1 MKKIQTFPVTGLGC
15 AGCAARVNR
24 ILGSQPGVTSANVN
38 FASSTAQIEYDTEK
52 CSLEDLRAAVQEG
65 GYDILTDDEDDSEKE
80 AEDEHARQYSA
91 LKTQTVGAVAL
102 AVPITVLGMTLMDI
116 TWAGYVTWILAT
128 VSVFFFGRR
137 FYVNAW
143 KQLKH
148 GSANMDTLVA
158 TSTGIAYLFSLFN
171 LLFPDFWLSRGIEPH
186 LYFEA
191 ASVIIAFILLGR
203 LLEDRAKRKTTDAI
217 RKLAGLQ
224 PETVTVIRKPDAGP
238 ACPAYEAGKGMS
250 PSGNESG
257 TVEMTIPVGQAMP
270 GDTIIVKPGER
281 VALDGTVS
289 EGESYVDESML
300 TGEPVPARKTAGDK
314 VYAGT
319 INGSGAFRFI
329 AEKTGKDTVL
339 SRIVQMV
346 QDAQG
351 SKAPVQ
357 NTVDKVAGIFVP
369 AIIGIAILVFACWW
383 IFAPEEGFVH
393 GILSMVTVLII
404 ACPCALG
411 LSTPTAI
418 IVGIGKGAEYGI
430 LIKDATCLETARKVD
445 TVILDKTGTITEGH
459 PEVTDQCWK
468 RLSGRGRDIL
478 YSLEKLSGH
487 PLAEAI
493 VSATGGMTDSSGPD
507 AVREDA
513 QQETQRHPVPITGFE
528 NIPGKGVRGNAAIPD
543 AETDGDSMT
552 YYAGNISLM
561 EENGISI
568 DMELKVQADRWQQEA
583 KTVVWF
589 ADRNSAIAVM
599 AIADKIKETS
609 AEAIAMMHGM
619 GIETWMLTGDNSES
633 AAAVARQAGITRFK
647 AGLLPQDKAEFI
659 KRLQAEGHTVG
670 MVGDGIND
678 SAALAQADLSIA
690 MGKGSDIAMDTAML
704 TILSSDLLK
713 IPQAVRLSRLTVRT
727 IRQNLFW
734 AFIYNLI
741 AVPVAAGILY
751 PVNGFLLNPMIGGAA
766 MALSSVSVVS
776 NSLRLR
782 RRKLQ

>member
-102 AVPITVLGMTLMDI
+102 AVPITVLGMTLMDS

-224 PETVTVIRKPDAGP
+224 PSTVTVIRGQETA
-238 ACPAYEAGKGMS
+238 
-250 PSGNESG
+250 
-257 TVEMTIPVGQAMP
+257 EMTIPVEQARA
-270 GDTIIVKPGER
+270 GDIIMVRPGER
-281 VALDGTVS
+281 IAVDGTVM
-289 EGESYVDESML
+289 EGESNVDESML
-300 TGEPVPARKTAGDK
+300 NGEPLPSRKSAGDK

-319 INGSGAFRFI
+319 VNLSGAFRFR

-339 SRIVQMV
+339 AQIVKMV

-357 NTVDKVAGIFVP
+357 NIVDKVAGIFVP
-369 AIIGIAILVFACWW
+369 AIIGISVLVFVCWW
-383 IFAPEEGFVH
+383 VFAPSEGFVH

-411 LSTPTAI
+411 LATPTAI
-418 IVGIGKGAEYGI
+418 IVGLGKGAEYGI
-430 LIKDATCLETARKVD
+430 LIKDAASLEIAKKID

-459 PEVTDQCWK
+459 PAVTDQCWETGADT
-468 RLSGRGRDIL
+468 GRKIL
-478 YSLEKLSGH
+478 YRLERLSGH
-487 PLAEAI
+487 PLSEAI
-493 VSATGGMTDSSGPD
+493 VSALEKQ
-507 AVREDA
+507 V
-513 QQETQRHPVPITGFE
+513 QETEEKSGQNGTGLAYEIKDFE
-528 NIPGKGVRGNAAIPD
+528 SIPGKGIRGDAVISGPD
-543 AETDGDSMT
+543 GKTESRT
-552 YYAGNISLM
+552 YYAGNTGLL
-561 EENGISI
+561 EENGIRISKSLS
-568 DMELKVQADRWQQEA
+568 DLAEKWLRES

-589 ADRNSAIAVM
+589 ADRVAAIA
-599 AIADKIKETS
+599 AIAITDKVKETS
-609 AEAIAMMHGM
+609 AGAVARLHEM
-619 GIETWMLTGDNSES
+619 GIETWMLTGDNEKS
-633 AAAVARQAGITRFK
+633 AATVAGQAGITHYM
-647 AGLLPQDKAEFI
+647 AGMLPQDKAEYV
-659 KRLQAEGHTVG
+659 KKLQAAGHTVG
-670 MVGDGIND
+670 MAGDGIND

-690 MGKGSDIAMDTAML
+690 MGTGSDIAIDTAML

-741 AVPVAAGILY
+741 AIPVAAGILY

-766 MALSSVSVVS
+766 MALSSVSVVT

-782 RRKLQ
+782 RKSL

>member
-224 PETVTVIRKPDAGP
+224 PSTVTVIRGQETA
-238 ACPAYEAGKGMS
+238 
-250 PSGNESG
+250 
-257 TVEMTIPVGQAMP
+257 EMTIPVEQARA
-270 GDTIIVKPGER
+270 GDIIMVRPGER
-281 VALDGTVS
+281 IAVDGTVMK
-289 EGESYVDESML
+289 GESNVDESML
-300 TGEPVPARKTAGDK
+300 NGEPLPSRKSAGDK

-319 INGSGAFRFI
+319 VNLSGAFRFR

-339 SRIVQMV
+339 AQIVKMV

-357 NTVDKVAGIFVP
+357 NIVDKVAGIFVP
-369 AIIGIAILVFACWW
+369 AIIGISVLVFVCWW
-383 IFAPEEGFVH
+383 VFAPSEGFVH

-411 LSTPTAI
+411 LATPTAI
-418 IVGIGKGAEYGI
+418 IVGLGKGAEYGI
-430 LIKDATCLETARKVD
+430 LIKDAASLEIAKKID

-459 PEVTDQCWK
+459 PAVTDQCWETGADT
-468 RLSGRGRDIL
+468 GRKIL
-478 YSLEKLSGH
+478 YRLERLSGH
-487 PLAEAI
+487 PLSEAI
-493 VSATGGMTDSSGPD
+493 VSALEKQ
-507 AVREDA
+507 V
-513 QQETQRHPVPITGFE
+513 QETEEKSGQNGTGLAYEIKDFE
-528 NIPGKGVRGNAAIPD
+528 SIPGKGIRGNAVISGPD
-543 AETDGDSMT
+543 GKTESRT
-552 YYAGNISLM
+552 YYAGNTGLL
-561 EENGISI
+561 EENGIRISKSLS
-568 DMELKVQADRWQQEA
+568 DLAEKWLRES

-589 ADRNSAIAVM
+589 ADRVAAIA
-599 AIADKIKETS
+599 AIAITDKVKETS
-609 AEAIAMMHGM
+609 AGAVARLHEM
-619 GIETWMLTGDNSES
+619 GIDTWMLTGDNEKS
-633 AAAVARQAGITRFK
+633 AATVAGQAGITHYM
-647 AGLLPQDKAEFI
+647 AGMLPQDKAEYV
-659 KRLQAEGHTVG
+659 KKLQAAGHTVG
-670 MVGDGIND
+670 MAGDGIND

-690 MGKGSDIAMDTAML
+690 MGTGSDIAIDTAML

-741 AVPVAAGILY
+741 AIPVAAGILY
-751 PVNGFLLNPMIGGAA
+751 PFNGFLLNPMIGGAA
-766 MALSSVSVVS
+766 MALSSVSVVT

-782 RRKLQ
+782 RKSL

>member
-102 AVPITVLGMTLMDI
+102 AVPITVLGMTLMDS

-224 PETVTVIRKPDAGP
+224 PNTVTVIRGQETA
-238 ACPAYEAGKGMS
+238 
-250 PSGNESG
+250 
-257 TVEMTIPVGQAMP
+257 EMTIPVEQARA
-270 GDTIIVKPGER
+270 GDIIMVRPGER
-281 VALDGTVS
+281 IAVDGTVM
-289 EGESYVDESML
+289 EGESNVDESML
-300 TGEPVPARKTAGDK
+300 NGEPLPSRKSAGDK

-319 INGSGAFRFI
+319 VNLSGAFRFR

-339 SRIVQMV
+339 AQIVKMV

-357 NTVDKVAGIFVP
+357 NIVDKVAGIFVP
-369 AIIGIAILVFACWW
+369 AIIGISVLVFVCWW
-383 IFAPEEGFVH
+383 VFAPSEGFVH

-411 LSTPTAI
+411 LATPTAI
-418 IVGIGKGAEYGI
+418 IVGLGKGAEYGI
-430 LIKDATCLETARKVD
+430 LIKDAASLEIAKKID

-459 PEVTDQCWK
+459 PAVTDQCWETGADT
-468 RLSGRGRDIL
+468 GRKIL
-478 YSLEKLSGH
+478 YRLERLSGH
-487 PLAEAI
+487 PLSEAI
-493 VSATGGMTDSSGPD
+493 VSALEKQVKETEEKSGQNGTGLAYEIKD
-507 AVREDA
+507 
-513 QQETQRHPVPITGFE
+513 FE
-528 NIPGKGVRGNAAIPD
+528 SIPGKGIRGNAVISGPD
-543 AETDGDSMT
+543 GKTESRT
-552 YYAGNISLM
+552 YYAGNTGLL
-561 EENGISI
+561 EENGIRISKSLS
-568 DMELKVQADRWQQEA
+568 DLAEKWLRES

-589 ADRNSAIAVM
+589 ADRVAAIA
-599 AIADKIKETS
+599 AIAITDKVKETS
-609 AEAIAMMHGM
+609 AGAVARLHEM
-619 GIETWMLTGDNSES
+619 GIETWMLTGDNEKS
-633 AAAVARQAGITRFK
+633 AATVAGQAGITHYM
-647 AGLLPQDKAEFI
+647 AGMLPQDKAEYV
-659 KRLQAEGHTVG
+659 KKLQAAGHTVG
-670 MVGDGIND
+670 MAGDGIND

-690 MGKGSDIAMDTAML
+690 MGTGSDIAIDTAML

-741 AVPVAAGILY
+741 AIPVAAGILY

-766 MALSSVSVVS
+766 MALSSVSVVT

-782 RRKLQ
+782 RKSL

>member
-102 AVPITVLGMTLMDI
+102 AVPITVLGMTLMDS

-224 PETVTVIRKPDAGP
+224 PNTVTVIRGQETA
-238 ACPAYEAGKGMS
+238 
-250 PSGNESG
+250 
-257 TVEMTIPVGQAMP
+257 EMTIPVEQARA
-270 GDTIIVKPGER
+270 GDIIMVRPGER
-281 VALDGTVS
+281 IAVDGTVM
-289 EGESYVDESML
+289 EGESNVDESML
-300 TGEPVPARKTAGDK
+300 NGEPLPSRKSAGDK

-319 INGSGAFRFI
+319 VNLSGAFRFR

-339 SRIVQMV
+339 AQIVKMV

-357 NTVDKVAGIFVP
+357 NIVDKVAGIFVP
-369 AIIGIAILVFACWW
+369 AIIGISVLVFVCWW
-383 IFAPEEGFVH
+383 VFAPSEGFVH

-411 LSTPTAI
+411 LATPTAI
-418 IVGIGKGAEYGI
+418 IVGLGKGAEYGI
-430 LIKDATCLETARKVD
+430 LIKDAASLEIAKKID

-459 PEVTDQCWK
+459 PAVTDQCWETGADT
-468 RLSGRGRDIL
+468 GRKIL
-478 YSLEKLSGH
+478 YRLERLSGH
-487 PLAEAI
+487 PLSEAI
-493 VSATGGMTDSSGPD
+493 VSALEKQ
-507 AVREDA
+507 V
-513 QQETQRHPVPITGFE
+513 QETEEKSGQNGTGLAYEIKDFE
-528 NIPGKGVRGNAAIPD
+528 SIPGKGIRGNAVISGPD
-543 AETDGDSMT
+543 GKTESRT
-552 YYAGNISLM
+552 YYAGNTGLL
-561 EENGISI
+561 EENGIRISKSLS
-568 DMELKVQADRWQQEA
+568 DLAEKWLRES

-589 ADRNSAIAVM
+589 ADRVAAIA
-599 AIADKIKETS
+599 AIAITDKVKETS
-609 AEAIAMMHGM
+609 AGAVARLHEM
-619 GIETWMLTGDNSES
+619 GIETWMLTGDNEKS
-633 AAAVARQAGITRFK
+633 AATVAGQAGITHYM
-647 AGLLPQDKAEFI
+647 AGMLPQDKAEYV
-659 KRLQAEGHTVG
+659 KKLQAAGHTVG
-670 MVGDGIND
+670 MAGDGIND

-690 MGKGSDIAMDTAML
+690 MGTGSDIAIDTAML

-741 AVPVAAGILY
+741 AIPVAAGILY

-766 MALSSVSVVS
+766 MALSSVSVVT

-782 RRKLQ
+782 RKSL

>member
-224 PETVTVIRKPDAGP
+224 PETVTVIRKPDSGP
-238 ACPAYEAGKGMS
+238 ACPASKAGKGMS
-250 PSGNESG
+250 PSGNGSG
-257 TVEMTIPVGQAMP
+257 MVEMTIPVGQAMP

-369 AIIGIAILVFACWW
+369 AIIGISVLVFVCWW
-383 IFAPEEGFVH
+383 VFAPSEGFVH

-411 LSTPTAI
+411 LATPTAI
-418 IVGIGKGAEYGI
+418 IVGLGKGAEYGI
-430 LIKDATCLETARKVD
+430 LIKDAASLEIAKKID

-459 PEVTDQCWK
+459 PAVTDQCWETGADT
-468 RLSGRGRDIL
+468 GRKIL
-478 YSLEKLSGH
+478 YRLERLSGH
-487 PLAEAI
+487 PLSEAI
-493 VSATGGMTDSSGPD
+493 VSALEKQVKETEEKSGQNGTGLAYEIKD
-507 AVREDA
+507 
-513 QQETQRHPVPITGFE
+513 FE
-528 NIPGKGVRGNAAIPD
+528 SIPGKGIRGNAVISGPD
-543 AETDGDSMT
+543 GKTESRT
-552 YYAGNISLM
+552 YYAGNTGLL
-561 EENGISI
+561 EENGIHISKSLS
-568 DMELKVQADRWQQEA
+568 DLAEKWLRES

-589 ADRNSAIAVM
+589 ADRVAAIA
-599 AIADKIKETS
+599 AIAITDKVKETS
-609 AEAIAMMHGM
+609 AEAVARLHEM
-619 GIETWMLTGDNSES
+619 GIETWMLTGDNEKS
-633 AAAVARQAGITRFK
+633 AATVAGQAGITHYM
-647 AGLLPQDKAEFI
+647 AGMLPQDKAEYV
-659 KRLQAEGHTVG
+659 KKLQTAGHTVG
-670 MVGDGIND
+670 MAGDGIND

-690 MGKGSDIAMDTAML
+690 MGTGSDIAIDTAML

-741 AVPVAAGILY
+741 AIPVAAGILY

-766 MALSSVSVVS
+766 MALSSVSVVT

-782 RRKLQ
+782 RKSL

>member
-102 AVPITVLGMTLMDI
+102 AVPITVLGMTLMDS

-224 PETVTVIRKPDAGP
+224 PNTVTVIRGQETA
-238 ACPAYEAGKGMS
+238 
-250 PSGNESG
+250 
-257 TVEMTIPVGQAMP
+257 EMTIPVEQARA
-270 GDTIIVKPGER
+270 GDIIMVRPGER
-281 VALDGTVS
+281 IAVDGTVM
-289 EGESYVDESML
+289 EGVSNVDESML
-300 TGEPVPARKTAGDK
+300 NGEPLPSRKSAGDK

-319 INGSGAFRFI
+319 VNLSGAFRFR

-339 SRIVQMV
+339 AQIVKMV

-357 NTVDKVAGIFVP
+357 NIVDKVAGIFVP
-369 AIIGIAILVFACWW
+369 AIIGISVLVFVCWW
-383 IFAPEEGFVH
+383 VFAPSEGFVH

-411 LSTPTAI
+411 LATPTAI
-418 IVGIGKGAEYGI
+418 IVGLGKGAEYGI
-430 LIKDATCLETARKVD
+430 LIKDAASLEIAKKID

-459 PEVTDQCWK
+459 PAVTDQCWETGADT
-468 RLSGRGRDIL
+468 GRKIL
-478 YSLEKLSGH
+478 YRLERLSGH
-487 PLAEAI
+487 PLSEAI
-493 VSATGGMTDSSGPD
+493 VSALEKQ
-507 AVREDA
+507 V
-513 QQETQRHPVPITGFE
+513 QETEEKSGQNGTGLAYEIKDFE
-528 NIPGKGVRGNAAIPD
+528 SIPGKGIRGNAVISGPD
-543 AETDGDSMT
+543 GKTESRT
-552 YYAGNISLM
+552 YYAGNTELL
-561 EENGISI
+561 EENGIRISKSLS
-568 DMELKVQADRWQQEA
+568 DLAEKWLRES

-589 ADRNSAIAVM
+589 ADRVAAIA
-599 AIADKIKETS
+599 AIAITDKVKETS
-609 AEAIAMMHGM
+609 AGAVARLHEM
-619 GIETWMLTGDNSES
+619 GIETWMLTGDNEKS
-633 AAAVARQAGITRFK
+633 AATVAGQAGITHYM
-647 AGLLPQDKAEFI
+647 AGMLPQDKAEYV
-659 KRLQAEGHTVG
+659 KKLQAAGHTVG
-670 MVGDGIND
+670 MAGDGIND

-690 MGKGSDIAMDTAML
+690 MGTGSDIAIDTAML

-741 AVPVAAGILY
+741 AIPVAAGILY

-766 MALSSVSVVS
+766 MALSSVSVVT

-782 RRKLQ
+782 RKSL

>member
-224 PETVTVIRKPDAGP
+224 PSTVTVIRGQETA
-238 ACPAYEAGKGMS
+238 
-250 PSGNESG
+250 
-257 TVEMTIPVGQAMP
+257 EMTIPVEQARA
-270 GDTIIVKPGER
+270 GDIIMVRPGER
-281 VALDGTVS
+281 IAVDGTVM
-289 EGESYVDESML
+289 EGESNVDESML
-300 TGEPVPARKTAGDK
+300 NGEPLPSRKSAGDK

-319 INGSGAFRFI
+319 VNLSGAFRFR

-339 SRIVQMV
+339 AQIVKMV

-357 NTVDKVAGIFVP
+357 NIVDKVAGIFVP
-369 AIIGIAILVFACWW
+369 AIIGISVLVFVCWW
-383 IFAPEEGFVH
+383 VFAPSEGLVH

-411 LSTPTAI
+411 LATPTAI
-418 IVGIGKGAEYGI
+418 IVGLGKGAEYGI
-430 LIKDATCLETARKVD
+430 LIKDAASLEIAKKID

-459 PEVTDQCWK
+459 PAVTDQCWETGADT
-468 RLSGRGRDIL
+468 GRKIL
-478 YSLEKLSGH
+478 YRLERLSGH
-487 PLAEAI
+487 PLSEAI
-493 VSATGGMTDSSGPD
+493 VSALEKQ
-507 AVREDA
+507 V
-513 QQETQRHPVPITGFE
+513 QETEEKSGQNGTGLAYEIKDFE
-528 NIPGKGVRGNAAIPD
+528 SIPGKGIRGNAVISGPD
-543 AETDGDSMT
+543 GKTESRT
-552 YYAGNISLM
+552 YYAGNTGLL
-561 EENGISI
+561 EENGIRISKSLS
-568 DMELKVQADRWQQEA
+568 DLAEKWLRES

-589 ADRNSAIAVM
+589 ADRVAAIA
-599 AIADKIKETS
+599 AIAITDKVKETS
-609 AEAIAMMHGM
+609 AGAVARLHEM
-619 GIETWMLTGDNSES
+619 GIDTWMLTGDNEKS
-633 AAAVARQAGITRFK
+633 AATVAGQAGITHYM
-647 AGLLPQDKAEFI
+647 AGMLPQDKAEYV
-659 KRLQAEGHTVG
+659 KKLQAAGHTVG
-670 MVGDGIND
+670 MAGDGIND

-690 MGKGSDIAMDTAML
+690 MGTGSDIAIDTAML

-741 AVPVAAGILY
+741 AIPVAAGILY

-766 MALSSVSVVS
+766 MALSSVSVVT

-782 RRKLQ
+782 RKSL

>member
-102 AVPITVLGMTLMDI
+102 AVPITVLGMTLMDS

-224 PETVTVIRKPDAGP
+224 PSTVTVIRGQETA
-238 ACPAYEAGKGMS
+238 
-250 PSGNESG
+250 
-257 TVEMTIPVGQAMP
+257 EMTIPVEQARA
-270 GDTIIVKPGER
+270 GDIIMVRPGER
-281 VALDGTVS
+281 IAVDGTVMK
-289 EGESYVDESML
+289 GESNVDESML
-300 TGEPVPARKTAGDK
+300 NGEPLPSRKSAGDK

-319 INGSGAFRFI
+319 VNLSGAFRFR

-339 SRIVQMV
+339 AQIVKMV

-357 NTVDKVAGIFVP
+357 NIVDKVAGIFVP
-369 AIIGIAILVFACWW
+369 AIIGISVLVFVCWW
-383 IFAPEEGFVH
+383 VFAPSEGFVH

-411 LSTPTAI
+411 LATPTAI
-418 IVGIGKGAEYGI
+418 IVGLGKGAEYGI
-430 LIKDATCLETARKVD
+430 LIKDAASLEIAKKID

-459 PEVTDQCWK
+459 PAVTDQCWETGADT
-468 RLSGRGRDIL
+468 GRKIL
-478 YSLEKLSGH
+478 YRLERLSGH
-487 PLAEAI
+487 PLSEAI
-493 VSATGGMTDSSGPD
+493 VSALEKQVKETEEKSGQNGTGLAYEIKD
-507 AVREDA
+507 
-513 QQETQRHPVPITGFE
+513 FE
-528 NIPGKGVRGNAAIPD
+528 SIPGKGIRGNAVISGPD
-543 AETDGDSMT
+543 GKTESRT
-552 YYAGNISLM
+552 YYAGNTGLL
-561 EENGISI
+561 EENGIRISKSLS
-568 DMELKVQADRWQQEA
+568 DLAEKWLRES

-589 ADRNSAIAVM
+589 ADRVAAIA
-599 AIADKIKETS
+599 AIAITDKVKETS
-609 AEAIAMMHGM
+609 AEAVARLHEM
-619 GIETWMLTGDNSES
+619 GIETWMLTGDNEKS
-633 AAAVARQAGITRFK
+633 AATVAGQAGITHYM
-647 AGLLPQDKAEFI
+647 AGMLPQDKAEYV
-659 KRLQAEGHTVG
+659 KKLQAAGHTVG
-670 MVGDGIND
+670 MAGDGIND

-690 MGKGSDIAMDTAML
+690 MGTGSDIAIDTAML

-741 AVPVAAGILY
+741 AIPVAAGILY
-751 PVNGFLLNPMIGGAA
+751 PFNGFLLNPMIGGAA
-766 MALSSVSVVS
+766 MALSSVSVVT

-782 RRKLQ
+782 RKSL

>member
-102 AVPITVLGMTLMDI
+102 AVPITVLGMTLMDS

-224 PETVTVIRKPDAGP
+224 PNTVTVIRGQETA
-238 ACPAYEAGKGMS
+238 
-250 PSGNESG
+250 
-257 TVEMTIPVGQAMP
+257 EMTIPVEQARA
-270 GDTIIVKPGER
+270 GDIIMVRPGER
-281 VALDGTVS
+281 IAVDGTVM
-289 EGESYVDESML
+289 EGVSNVDEGML
-300 TGEPVPARKTAGDK
+300 NGEPLPSRKSAGDK

-319 INGSGAFRFI
+319 VNLSGAFRFR

-339 SRIVQMV
+339 AQIVKMV

-357 NTVDKVAGIFVP
+357 NIVDKVAGIFVP
-369 AIIGIAILVFACWW
+369 AIIGISVLVFVCWW
-383 IFAPEEGFVH
+383 VFAPSEGFVH

-411 LSTPTAI
+411 LATPTAI
-418 IVGIGKGAEYGI
+418 IVGLGKGAEYGI
-430 LIKDATCLETARKVD
+430 LIKDAASLEIAKKID

-459 PEVTDQCWK
+459 PAVTDQCWETGADT
-468 RLSGRGRDIL
+468 GRKIL
-478 YSLEKLSGH
+478 YRLERLSGH
-487 PLAEAI
+487 PLSEAI
-493 VSATGGMTDSSGPD
+493 VSALEKQ
-507 AVREDA
+507 V
-513 QQETQRHPVPITGFE
+513 QETEEKSGQNGTGLAYEIKDFE
-528 NIPGKGVRGNAAIPD
+528 SIPGKGIRGNAVISGPD
-543 AETDGDSMT
+543 GKTESRT
-552 YYAGNISLM
+552 YYAGNTGLL
-561 EENGISI
+561 EENGIRISKSLS
-568 DMELKVQADRWQQEA
+568 DLAEKWLRES

-589 ADRNSAIAVM
+589 ADRVAAIA
-599 AIADKIKETS
+599 AIAITDKVKETS
-609 AEAIAMMHGM
+609 AEAVARLHEM
-619 GIETWMLTGDNSES
+619 GIETWMLTGDNEKS
-633 AAAVARQAGITRFK
+633 AATVAGQAGITHYM
-647 AGLLPQDKAEFI
+647 AGMLPQDKAEYV
-659 KRLQAEGHTVG
+659 KKLQAAGHTVG
-670 MVGDGIND
+670 MAGDGIND

-690 MGKGSDIAMDTAML
+690 MGTGSDIAIDTAML

-741 AVPVAAGILY
+741 AIPVAAGILY
-751 PVNGFLLNPMIGGAA
+751 PFNGFLLNPMIGGAA
-766 MALSSVSVVS
+766 MALSSVSVVT

-782 RRKLQ
+782 RKSL

>member
-102 AVPITVLGMTLMDI
+102 AVPITVLGMTLMDS

-224 PETVTVIRKPDAGP
+224 PSTVTVIRGQETA
-238 ACPAYEAGKGMS
+238 
-250 PSGNESG
+250 
-257 TVEMTIPVGQAMP
+257 EMTIPVEQARA
-270 GDTIIVKPGER
+270 GDIIMVRPGER
-281 VALDGTVS
+281 IAVDGTVM
-289 EGESYVDESML
+289 EGESNVDESML
-300 TGEPVPARKTAGDK
+300 NGEPLPSRKSAGDK

-319 INGSGAFRFI
+319 VNLSGAFRFR

-339 SRIVQMV
+339 AQIVKMV

-357 NTVDKVAGIFVP
+357 NIVDKVAGIFVP
-369 AIIGIAILVFACWW
+369 AIIGISVLVFVCWW
-383 IFAPEEGFVH
+383 VFAPSEGLVH

-411 LSTPTAI
+411 LATPTAI
-418 IVGIGKGAEYGI
+418 IVGLGKGAEYGI
-430 LIKDATCLETARKVD
+430 LIKDAASLEIAKKID

-459 PEVTDQCWK
+459 PAVTDQCWETGADT
-468 RLSGRGRDIL
+468 GRKIL
-478 YSLEKLSGH
+478 YRLERLSGH
-487 PLAEAI
+487 PLSEAI
-493 VSATGGMTDSSGPD
+493 VSALEKQVKETEEKSGQNGTGLAYEIKD
-507 AVREDA
+507 
-513 QQETQRHPVPITGFE
+513 FE
-528 NIPGKGVRGNAAIPD
+528 SIPGKGIRGNAVISGPD
-543 AETDGDSMT
+543 GKTESRT
-552 YYAGNISLM
+552 YYAGNTGLL
-561 EENGISI
+561 EENGIRISKSLS
-568 DMELKVQADRWQQEA
+568 DLAEKWLRES

-589 ADRNSAIAVM
+589 ADRVAAIA
-599 AIADKIKETS
+599 AIAITDKVKETS
-609 AEAIAMMHGM
+609 AGAVARLHEM
-619 GIETWMLTGDNSES
+619 GIETWMLTGDNEKS
-633 AAAVARQAGITRFK
+633 AATVAGQAGITHYM
-647 AGLLPQDKAEFI
+647 AGMLPQDKAEYV
-659 KRLQAEGHTVG
+659 KKLQAAGHTVG
-670 MVGDGIND
+670 MAGDGIND

-690 MGKGSDIAMDTAML
+690 MGTGSDIAIDTAML

-741 AVPVAAGILY
+741 AIPVAAGILY

-766 MALSSVSVVS
+766 MALSSVSVVT

-782 RRKLQ
+782 RKSL

>member
-102 AVPITVLGMTLMDI
+102 AVPITVLGMTLMDS

-224 PETVTVIRKPDAGP
+224 PSTVTVIRGQETA
-238 ACPAYEAGKGMS
+238 
-250 PSGNESG
+250 
-257 TVEMTIPVGQAMP
+257 EMTIPVEQARA
-270 GDTIIVKPGER
+270 GDIIMVRPGER
-281 VALDGTVS
+281 IAVDGTVM
-289 EGESYVDESML
+289 EGESNVDESML
-300 TGEPVPARKTAGDK
+300 NGEPLPSRKSAGDK

-319 INGSGAFRFI
+319 VNLSGAFRFR

-339 SRIVQMV
+339 AQIVKMV

-357 NTVDKVAGIFVP
+357 NIVDKVAGIFVP
-369 AIIGIAILVFACWW
+369 AIIGISVLVFVCWW
-383 IFAPEEGFVH
+383 VFAPSEGFVH

-411 LSTPTAI
+411 LATPTAI
-418 IVGIGKGAEYGI
+418 IVGLGKGAEYGI
-430 LIKDATCLETARKVD
+430 LIKDAASLEIAKKID

-459 PEVTDQCWK
+459 PAVTDQCWETGADT
-468 RLSGRGRDIL
+468 GRKIL
-478 YSLEKLSGH
+478 YRLERLSGH
-487 PLAEAI
+487 PLSEAI
-493 VSATGGMTDSSGPD
+493 VSALEKQ
-507 AVREDA
+507 V
-513 QQETQRHPVPITGFE
+513 QETEEKSGQNGTGLAYEIKNFE
-528 NIPGKGVRGNAAIPD
+528 SIPGKGIRGNAVISGPD
-543 AETDGDSMT
+543 GKTESRT
-552 YYAGNISLM
+552 YYAGNTELL
-561 EENGISI
+561 EENGIRISKSLS
-568 DMELKVQADRWQQEA
+568 DLAEKWLRES

-589 ADRNSAIAVM
+589 ADRVAAIA
-599 AIADKIKETS
+599 AIAITDKVKETS
-609 AEAIAMMHGM
+609 AGAVARLHEM
-619 GIETWMLTGDNSES
+619 GIETWMLTGDNEKS
-633 AAAVARQAGITRFK
+633 AATVAGQAGITHYM
-647 AGLLPQDKAEFI
+647 AGMLPQDKAEYV
-659 KRLQAEGHTVG
+659 KKLQAAGHTVG
-670 MVGDGIND
+670 MAGDGIND

-690 MGKGSDIAMDTAML
+690 MGTGSDIAIDTAML

-741 AVPVAAGILY
+741 AIPVAAGILY

-766 MALSSVSVVS
+766 MALSSVSVVT

-782 RRKLQ
+782 RKSL

>member
-24 ILGSQPGVTSANVN
+24 ILDSQPGVIEANVN
-38 FASSTAQIEYDTEK
+38 FASSTAQIVYDTDK
-52 CSLEDLRAAVQEG
+52 CSLDAVRAAVREG
-65 GYDILTDDEDDSEKE
+65 GYDILTENGDDSEKE

-91 LKTQTVGAVAL
+91 LKIQTAGAVAL
-102 AVPITVLGMTLMDI
+102 AVPIVVLSMAFMDKV
-116 TWAGYVTWILAT
+116 WAGYVTWALAT
-128 VSVFFFGRR
+128 IAVFVFGRR
-137 FYVNAW
+137 FHINAW

-224 PETVTVIRKPDAGP
+224 PSTVTVIRGQETA
-238 ACPAYEAGKGMS
+238 
-250 PSGNESG
+250 
-257 TVEMTIPVGQAMP
+257 EMTIPVEQARA
-270 GDTIIVKPGER
+270 GDIIMVRPGER
-281 VALDGTVS
+281 IAVDGTVM
-289 EGESYVDESML
+289 EGESNVDESML
-300 TGEPVPARKTAGDK
+300 NGEPLPSRKSAGDK

-319 INGSGAFRFI
+319 VNLSGAFRFR

-339 SRIVQMV
+339 AQIVKMV

-357 NTVDKVAGIFVP
+357 NIVDKVAGIFVP
-369 AIIGIAILVFACWW
+369 AIIGISVLVFVCWW
-383 IFAPEEGFVH
+383 VFAPSEGLVH

-411 LSTPTAI
+411 LATPTAI
-418 IVGIGKGAEYGI
+418 IVGLGKGAEYGI
-430 LIKDATCLETARKVD
+430 LIKDAASLEIAKKID

-459 PEVTDQCWK
+459 PAVTDQCWETGADT
-468 RLSGRGRDIL
+468 GRKIL
-478 YSLEKLSGH
+478 YRLERLSGH
-487 PLAEAI
+487 PLSEAI
-493 VSATGGMTDSSGPD
+493 VSALEKQVKETEEKSGQNGTGLAYEIKD
-507 AVREDA
+507 
-513 QQETQRHPVPITGFE
+513 FE
-528 NIPGKGVRGNAAIPD
+528 SIPGKGIRGNAVISGPD
-543 AETDGDSMT
+543 GKTESRT
-552 YYAGNISLM
+552 YYAGNTGLL
-561 EENGISI
+561 EENGIRISKSLS
-568 DMELKVQADRWQQEA
+568 DLAEKWLQES

-589 ADRNSAIAVM
+589 ADRVAAIA
-599 AIADKIKETS
+599 AIAITDKVKETS
-609 AEAIAMMHGM
+609 AGAVARLHEM
-619 GIETWMLTGDNSES
+619 GIETWMLTGDNEKS
-633 AAAVARQAGITRFK
+633 AATVAGQAGITHYM
-647 AGLLPQDKAEFI
+647 AGMLPQDKAEYV
-659 KRLQAEGHTVG
+659 KKLQAAGHTVG
-670 MVGDGIND
+670 MAGDGIND

-690 MGKGSDIAMDTAML
+690 MGTGSDIAIDTAML

-741 AVPVAAGILY
+741 AIPVAAGILY

-766 MALSSVSVVS
+766 MALSSVSVVT

-782 RRKLQ
+782 RKSL

>member
-102 AVPITVLGMTLMDI
+102 AVPITVLGMTLMDS

-224 PETVTVIRKPDAGP
+224 PSTVTVIRGQETA
-238 ACPAYEAGKGMS
+238 
-250 PSGNESG
+250 
-257 TVEMTIPVGQAMP
+257 EMTIPVEQARA
-270 GDTIIVKPGER
+270 GDIIMVRPGER
-281 VALDGTVS
+281 IAVDGTVM
-289 EGESYVDESML
+289 EGESNVDESML
-300 TGEPVPARKTAGDK
+300 NGEPLPSRKSAGDK

-319 INGSGAFRFI
+319 VNLSGAFRFR

-339 SRIVQMV
+339 AQIVKMV

-357 NTVDKVAGIFVP
+357 NIVDKVAGIFVP
-369 AIIGIAILVFACWW
+369 AIIGISVLVFVCWW
-383 IFAPEEGFVH
+383 VFAPSEGFVH

-411 LSTPTAI
+411 LATPTAI
-418 IVGIGKGAEYGI
+418 IVGLGKGAEYGI
-430 LIKDATCLETARKVD
+430 LIKDAASLEIAKKID

-459 PEVTDQCWK
+459 PAVTDQCWETGADT
-468 RLSGRGRDIL
+468 GRKIL
-478 YSLEKLSGH
+478 YRLERLSGH
-487 PLAEAI
+487 PLSEAI
-493 VSATGGMTDSSGPD
+493 VSALEKQVKETEEKSGQNGTGLAYEIKD
-507 AVREDA
+507 
-513 QQETQRHPVPITGFE
+513 FE
-528 NIPGKGVRGNAAIPD
+528 SIPGKGIRGNAVISGPD
-543 AETDGDSMT
+543 GKTESRT
-552 YYAGNISLM
+552 YYAGNTGLL
-561 EENGISI
+561 EENGIRISKSLS
-568 DMELKVQADRWQQEA
+568 DLAEKWLRES

-589 ADRNSAIAVM
+589 ADRVAAIA
-599 AIADKIKETS
+599 AIAITDKVKETS
-609 AEAIAMMHGM
+609 AGAVARLHEM
-619 GIETWMLTGDNSES
+619 GIDTWMLTGDNEKS
-633 AAAVARQAGITRFK
+633 AATVAGQAGITHYM
-647 AGLLPQDKAEFI
+647 AGMLPQDKAEYV
-659 KRLQAEGHTVG
+659 KKLQAAGHTVG
-670 MVGDGIND
+670 MAGDGIND

-690 MGKGSDIAMDTAML
+690 MGTGSDIAIDTAML

-741 AVPVAAGILY
+741 AIPVAAGILY
-751 PVNGFLLNPMIGGAA
+751 PFNGFLLNPMIGGAA
-766 MALSSVSVVS
+766 MALSSVSVVT

-782 RRKLQ
+782 RKSL

>member
-102 AVPITVLGMTLMDI
+102 AVPITVLGMTLMDS

-224 PETVTVIRKPDAGP
+224 PNTVTVIRGQETA
-238 ACPAYEAGKGMS
+238 
-250 PSGNESG
+250 
-257 TVEMTIPVGQAMP
+257 EMTIPVEQARA
-270 GDTIIVKPGER
+270 GDIIMVRPGER
-281 VALDGTVS
+281 IAVDGTVM
-289 EGESYVDESML
+289 EGVSNVDEGML
-300 TGEPVPARKTAGDK
+300 NGEPLPSRKSAGDK

-319 INGSGAFRFI
+319 VNLSGAFRFR

-339 SRIVQMV
+339 AQIVKMV

-357 NTVDKVAGIFVP
+357 NIVDKVAGIFVP
-369 AIIGIAILVFACWW
+369 AIIGISVLVFVCWW
-383 IFAPEEGFVH
+383 VFAPSEGFVH

-411 LSTPTAI
+411 LATPTAI
-418 IVGIGKGAEYGI
+418 IVGLGKGAEYGI
-430 LIKDATCLETARKVD
+430 LIKDAASLEIAKKID

-459 PEVTDQCWK
+459 PAVTDQCWETGADT
-468 RLSGRGRDIL
+468 GRKIL
-478 YSLEKLSGH
+478 YRLERLSGH
-487 PLAEAI
+487 PLSEAI
-493 VSATGGMTDSSGPD
+493 VSALEKQ
-507 AVREDA
+507 V
-513 QQETQRHPVPITGFE
+513 QETEEKSGQNGTGLAYEIKDFE
-528 NIPGKGVRGNAAIPD
+528 SIPGKGIRGNAVISGPD
-543 AETDGDSMT
+543 GKTESRT
-552 YYAGNISLM
+552 YYAGNTGLL
-561 EENGISI
+561 EENGIRISKSLS
-568 DMELKVQADRWQQEA
+568 DLAEKWLRES

-589 ADRNSAIAVM
+589 ADRVAAIA
-599 AIADKIKETS
+599 AIAITDKVKETS
-609 AEAIAMMHGM
+609 AGAVARLHEM
-619 GIETWMLTGDNSES
+619 GIETWMLTGDNEKS
-633 AAAVARQAGITRFK
+633 AATVAGQAGITHYM
-647 AGLLPQDKAEFI
+647 AGMLPQDKAEYV
-659 KRLQAEGHTVG
+659 KKLQAAGHTVG
-670 MVGDGIND
+670 MAGDGIND

-690 MGKGSDIAMDTAML
+690 MGTGSDIAIDTAML

-741 AVPVAAGILY
+741 AIPVAAGILY

-766 MALSSVSVVS
+766 MALSSVSVVT

-782 RRKLQ
+782 RKSL

>member
-1 MKKIQTFPVTGLGC
+1 M
-15 AGCAARVNR
+15 NR

-102 AVPITVLGMTLMDI
+102 AVPITVLGMTLMDS

-224 PETVTVIRKPDAGP
+224 PSTVTVIRGQEIA
-238 ACPAYEAGKGMS
+238 
-250 PSGNESG
+250 
-257 TVEMTIPVGQAMP
+257 EMTIPVEQARA
-270 GDTIIVKPGER
+270 GDIIMVRPGER
-281 VALDGTVS
+281 IAVDGTVM
-289 EGESYVDESML
+289 EGESNVDERML
-300 TGEPVPARKTAGDK
+300 NGEPLPSRKSAGDK

-319 INGSGAFRFI
+319 VNLSGAFRFR

-339 SRIVQMV
+339 AQIVKMV

-357 NTVDKVAGIFVP
+357 NIVDKVAGIFVP
-369 AIIGIAILVFACWW
+369 AIIGISVLVFVCWW
-383 IFAPEEGFVH
+383 VFAPSEGFVH

-411 LSTPTAI
+411 LATPTAI
-418 IVGIGKGAEYGI
+418 IVGLGKGAEYGI
-430 LIKDATCLETARKVD
+430 LIKDAASLEIAKKID

-459 PEVTDQCWK
+459 PAVTDQCWETGADT
-468 RLSGRGRDIL
+468 GRKIL
-478 YSLEKLSGH
+478 YRLERLSGH
-487 PLAEAI
+487 PLSEAI
-493 VSATGGMTDSSGPD
+493 VSALEKQ
-507 AVREDA
+507 V
-513 QQETQRHPVPITGFE
+513 QETEEKSGQNGTGLAYEIKDFE
-528 NIPGKGVRGNAAIPD
+528 SIPGKGIRGNAVISGPD
-543 AETDGDSMT
+543 GKTESRT
-552 YYAGNISLM
+552 YYAGNTGLL
-561 EENGISI
+561 EENGIRISKSLS
-568 DMELKVQADRWQQEA
+568 DLAEKWLRES

-589 ADRNSAIAVM
+589 ADRVAAIA
-599 AIADKIKETS
+599 AIAITDKVKETS
-609 AEAIAMMHGM
+609 AEAVARLHEM
-619 GIETWMLTGDNSES
+619 GIETWMLTGDNEKS
-633 AAAVARQAGITRFK
+633 AATVAGQAGITHYM
-647 AGLLPQDKAEFI
+647 AGMLPQDKAEYV
-659 KRLQAEGHTVG
+659 KKLQAAGHTVG
-670 MVGDGIND
+670 MAGDGIND

-690 MGKGSDIAMDTAML
+690 MGTGSDIAIDTAML

-741 AVPVAAGILY
+741 AIPVAAGILY
-751 PVNGFLLNPMIGGAA
+751 PFNGFLLNPMIGGAA
-766 MALSSVSVVS
+766 MALSSVSVVT

-782 RRKLQ
+782 RKSL

>member
-1 MKKIQTFPVTGLGC
+1 M
-15 AGCAARVNR
+15 NR
-24 ILGSQPGVTSANVN
+24 ILGSQPGVIEANVN
-38 FASSTAQIEYDTEK
+38 FASSTAQIVYDTDK
-52 CSLEDLRAAVQEG
+52 CSLDAVRAAVQEG

-102 AVPITVLGMTLMDI
+102 AVPIVVLSMAFMDKV
-116 TWAGYVTWILAT
+116 WAGYVTWALAT
-128 VSVFFFGRR
+128 IAVFVFGRR
-137 FYVNAW
+137 FHINAW

-148 GSANMDTLVA
+148 GTANMDTLVA

-171 LLFPDFWLSRGIEPH
+171 LFFPDFWLSRGIEPH

-224 PETVTVIRKPDAGP
+224 PSTVTVIRGQETA
-238 ACPAYEAGKGMS
+238 
-250 PSGNESG
+250 
-257 TVEMTIPVGQAMP
+257 EMTIPVEQARA
-270 GDTIIVKPGER
+270 GDIIMVRPGER
-281 VALDGTVS
+281 IAVDGTVM
-289 EGESYVDESML
+289 EGESNVDESML
-300 TGEPVPARKTAGDK
+300 NGEPVPARKTAGNK

-339 SRIVQMV
+339 AQIVKMV

-357 NTVDKVAGIFVP
+357 NIVDKVAGIFVP
-369 AIIGIAILVFACWW
+369 AIIGISVLVFVCWW
-383 IFAPEEGFVH
+383 VFAPSEGFVH

-411 LSTPTAI
+411 LATPTAI
-418 IVGIGKGAEYGI
+418 IVGLGKGAEYGI
-430 LIKDATCLETARKVD
+430 LIKDAASLEIAKKID

-459 PEVTDQCWK
+459 PAVTDQCWETGADT
-468 RLSGRGRDIL
+468 GRKIL
-478 YSLEKLSGH
+478 YRLERLSGH
-487 PLAEAI
+487 PLSEAI
-493 VSATGGMTDSSGPD
+493 VSALEKQ
-507 AVREDA
+507 V
-513 QQETQRHPVPITGFE
+513 QETEEKSGQNGTGLAYEIKDFE
-528 NIPGKGVRGNAAIPD
+528 SIPGKGIRGNAVISGPD
-543 AETDGDSMT
+543 GKTESRT
-552 YYAGNISLM
+552 YYAGNTGLL
-561 EENGISI
+561 EENGIRISKSLS
-568 DMELKVQADRWQQEA
+568 DLAEKWLRES

-589 ADRNSAIAVM
+589 ADRVAAIA
-599 AIADKIKETS
+599 AIAITDKVKETS
-609 AEAIAMMHGM
+609 AGAVARLHEM
-619 GIETWMLTGDNSES
+619 GIETWMLTGDNEKS
-633 AAAVARQAGITRFK
+633 AATVAGQAGITHYM
-647 AGLLPQDKAEFI
+647 AGMLPQDKAEYV
-659 KRLQAEGHTVG
+659 KKLQAAGHTVG
-670 MVGDGIND
+670 MAGDGIND

-690 MGKGSDIAMDTAML
+690 MGTGSDIAIDTAML

-741 AVPVAAGILY
+741 AIPVAAGILY

-766 MALSSVSVVS
+766 MALSSVSVVT

-782 RRKLQ
+782 RKSL

>member
-102 AVPITVLGMTLMDI
+102 AVPITVLGMTLMDS

-224 PETVTVIRKPDAGP
+224 PSTVTVIRGQETA
-238 ACPAYEAGKGMS
+238 
-250 PSGNESG
+250 
-257 TVEMTIPVGQAMP
+257 EMTIPVEQARA
-270 GDTIIVKPGER
+270 GDIIMVRPGER
-281 VALDGTVS
+281 IAVDGTVM
-289 EGESYVDESML
+289 EGESNVDESML
-300 TGEPVPARKTAGDK
+300 NGEPLPSRKSAGDK

-319 INGSGAFRFI
+319 VNLSGAFRFR

-339 SRIVQMV
+339 AQIVKMV

-357 NTVDKVAGIFVP
+357 NIVDKVAGIFVP
-369 AIIGIAILVFACWW
+369 AIIGISVLVFVCWW
-383 IFAPEEGFVH
+383 VFAPSEGLVH

-411 LSTPTAI
+411 LATPTAI
-418 IVGIGKGAEYGI
+418 IVGLGKGAEYGI
-430 LIKDATCLETARKVD
+430 LIKDAASLEIAKKID

-459 PEVTDQCWK
+459 PAVTDQCWETGADT
-468 RLSGRGRDIL
+468 GRKIL
-478 YSLEKLSGH
+478 YRLERLSGH
-487 PLAEAI
+487 PLSEAI
-493 VSATGGMTDSSGPD
+493 VSALEKQVKETEEKSGQTGLAYEIKD
-507 AVREDA
+507 
-513 QQETQRHPVPITGFE
+513 FE
-528 NIPGKGVRGNAAIPD
+528 SIPGKGIRGNAVISGPD
-543 AETDGDSMT
+543 GKTESRT
-552 YYAGNISLM
+552 YYAGNTGLL
-561 EENGISI
+561 EENGIRISKSLS
-568 DMELKVQADRWQQEA
+568 DLAEKWLRES

-589 ADRNSAIAVM
+589 ADRVAAIA
-599 AIADKIKETS
+599 AIAITDKVKETS
-609 AEAIAMMHGM
+609 AGAVARLHEM
-619 GIETWMLTGDNSES
+619 GIETWMLTGDNEKS
-633 AAAVARQAGITRFK
+633 AATVAGQAGITHYM
-647 AGLLPQDKAEFI
+647 AGMLPQDKAEYV
-659 KRLQAEGHTVG
+659 KKLQAAGHTVG
-670 MVGDGIND
+670 MAGDGIND

-690 MGKGSDIAMDTAML
+690 MGTGSDIAIDTAML

-741 AVPVAAGILY
+741 AIPVAAGILY

-766 MALSSVSVVS
+766 MALSSVSVVT

-782 RRKLQ
+782 RKSL

>member
-102 AVPITVLGMTLMDI
+102 AVPITVLGMTLMDS

-224 PETVTVIRKPDAGP
+224 PNTVTVIRGQETA
-238 ACPAYEAGKGMS
+238 
-250 PSGNESG
+250 
-257 TVEMTIPVGQAMP
+257 EMTIPVEQARA
-270 GDTIIVKPGER
+270 GDIIMVRPGER
-281 VALDGTVS
+281 IAVDGTVM
-289 EGESYVDESML
+289 EGESNVDESML
-300 TGEPVPARKTAGDK
+300 NGEPLPSRKSAGDK

-319 INGSGAFRFI
+319 VNLSGAFRFR

-339 SRIVQMV
+339 AQIVKMV

-357 NTVDKVAGIFVP
+357 NIVDKVAGIFVP
-369 AIIGIAILVFACWW
+369 AIIGISVLVFVCWW
-383 IFAPEEGFVH
+383 VFAPSEGLVH

-411 LSTPTAI
+411 LATPTAI
-418 IVGIGKGAEYGI
+418 IVGLGKGAEYGI
-430 LIKDATCLETARKVD
+430 LIKDAASLEIAKKID

-459 PEVTDQCWK
+459 PAVTDQCWETGADT
-468 RLSGRGRDIL
+468 GRKIL
-478 YSLEKLSGH
+478 YRLERLSGH
-487 PLAEAI
+487 PLSEAI
-493 VSATGGMTDSSGPD
+493 VSALEKQVKETEEKSGQNGTGLAYEIKD
-507 AVREDA
+507 
-513 QQETQRHPVPITGFE
+513 FE
-528 NIPGKGVRGNAAIPD
+528 SIPGKGIRGNAVISGPD
-543 AETDGDSMT
+543 GKTESRT
-552 YYAGNISLM
+552 YYAGNTGLL
-561 EENGISI
+561 EENGIRISKSLS
-568 DMELKVQADRWQQEA
+568 DLAEKWLRES

-589 ADRNSAIAVM
+589 ADRVAAIA
-599 AIADKIKETS
+599 AIAITDKVKETS
-609 AEAIAMMHGM
+609 AGAVARLHEM
-619 GIETWMLTGDNSES
+619 GIETWMLTGDNEKS
-633 AAAVARQAGITRFK
+633 AATVAGQAGITHYM
-647 AGLLPQDKAEFI
+647 AGMLPQDKAEYV
-659 KRLQAEGHTVG
+659 KKLQAAGHTVG
-670 MVGDGIND
+670 MAGDGIND

-690 MGKGSDIAMDTAML
+690 MGTGSDIAIDTAML

-741 AVPVAAGILY
+741 AIPVAAGILY

-766 MALSSVSVVS
+766 MALSSVSVVT

-782 RRKLQ
+782 RKSL

>member
-102 AVPITVLGMTLMDI
+102 AVPITVLGMTLMDS

-224 PETVTVIRKPDAGP
+224 PSTVTVIRGQETA
-238 ACPAYEAGKGMS
+238 
-250 PSGNESG
+250 
-257 TVEMTIPVGQAMP
+257 EMTIPVEQARA
-270 GDTIIVKPGER
+270 GDIIMVRPGER
-281 VALDGTVS
+281 IAVDGTVM
-289 EGESYVDESML
+289 EGESNVDESML
-300 TGEPVPARKTAGDK
+300 NGEPLPSRKSAGDK

-319 INGSGAFRFI
+319 VNLSGAFRFR

-339 SRIVQMV
+339 AQIVKMV

-357 NTVDKVAGIFVP
+357 NIVDKVAGIFVP
-369 AIIGIAILVFACWW
+369 AIIGISVLVFVCWW
-383 IFAPEEGFVH
+383 VFAPSEGFVH

-411 LSTPTAI
+411 LATPTAI
-418 IVGIGKGAEYGI
+418 IVGLGKGAEYGI
-430 LIKDATCLETARKVD
+430 LIKDAASLEIAKKID

-459 PEVTDQCWK
+459 PAVTDQCWETGADT
-468 RLSGRGRDIL
+468 GRKIL
-478 YSLEKLSGH
+478 YRLERLSGH
-487 PLAEAI
+487 PLSEAI
-493 VSATGGMTDSSGPD
+493 VSALEKQ
-507 AVREDA
+507 V
-513 QQETQRHPVPITGFE
+513 QETEEKSGQNGTGLAYEIKDFE
-528 NIPGKGVRGNAAIPD
+528 SIPGKGIRGNAVISGPD
-543 AETDGDSMT
+543 GKTESRT
-552 YYAGNISLM
+552 YYAGNTGLL
-561 EENGISI
+561 EENGIRISKSLS
-568 DMELKVQADRWQQEA
+568 DLAEKWLRES

-589 ADRNSAIAVM
+589 ADRVAAIA
-599 AIADKIKETS
+599 AIAITDKVKETS
-609 AEAIAMMHGM
+609 AEAVARLHEM
-619 GIETWMLTGDNSES
+619 GIETWMLTGDNEKS
-633 AAAVARQAGITRFK
+633 AATVAGQAGITHYM
-647 AGLLPQDKAEFI
+647 AGMLPQDKAEYV
-659 KRLQAEGHTVG
+659 KKLQAAGHTVG
-670 MVGDGIND
+670 MAGDGIND

-690 MGKGSDIAMDTAML
+690 MGTGSDIAIDTAML

-741 AVPVAAGILY
+741 AIPVAAGILY
-751 PVNGFLLNPMIGGAA
+751 PFNGFLLNPMIGGAA
-766 MALSSVSVVS
+766 MALSSVSVVT

-782 RRKLQ
+782 RKSL

>member
-102 AVPITVLGMTLMDI
+102 AVPITVLGMTLMDS

-224 PETVTVIRKPDAGP
+224 PSTVTVIRGQETA
-238 ACPAYEAGKGMS
+238 
-250 PSGNESG
+250 
-257 TVEMTIPVGQAMP
+257 EMTIPVEQARA
-270 GDTIIVKPGER
+270 GDIIMVRPGER
-281 VALDGTVS
+281 IAVDGTVM
-289 EGESYVDESML
+289 EGESNVDESML
-300 TGEPVPARKTAGDK
+300 NGEPLPSRKSAGDK

-319 INGSGAFRFI
+319 VNLSGAFRFR

-339 SRIVQMV
+339 AQIVKMV

-357 NTVDKVAGIFVP
+357 NIVDKVAGIFVP
-369 AIIGIAILVFACWW
+369 AIIGISVLVFVCWW
-383 IFAPEEGFVH
+383 VFAPSEGFVH

-411 LSTPTAI
+411 LATPTAI
-418 IVGIGKGAEYGI
+418 IVGLGKGAEYGI
-430 LIKDATCLETARKVD
+430 LIKDAASLEIAKKID

-459 PEVTDQCWK
+459 PAVTDQCWETGADT
-468 RLSGRGRDIL
+468 GRKIL
-478 YSLEKLSGH
+478 YRLERLSGH
-487 PLAEAI
+487 PLSEAI
-493 VSATGGMTDSSGPD
+493 VSALEKQ
-507 AVREDA
+507 V
-513 QQETQRHPVPITGFE
+513 QETEEKSGQNGTGLAYEIKDFE
-528 NIPGKGVRGNAAIPD
+528 SIPGKGIRGNAVISGPD
-543 AETDGDSMT
+543 GKTESRT
-552 YYAGNISLM
+552 YYAGNTGLL
-561 EENGISI
+561 EENGIRISKSLS
-568 DMELKVQADRWQQEA
+568 DLAEKWLRES

-589 ADRNSAIAVM
+589 ADRVAAIA
-599 AIADKIKETS
+599 AIAITDKVKETS
-609 AEAIAMMHGM
+609 AEAVARLHEM
-619 GIETWMLTGDNSES
+619 GIETWMLTGDNEKS
-633 AAAVARQAGITRFK
+633 AATVAGQAGITHYM
-647 AGLLPQDKAEFI
+647 AGMLPQDKAEYV
-659 KRLQAEGHTVG
+659 KKLQAAGHTVG
-670 MVGDGIND
+670 MAGDGIND

-690 MGKGSDIAMDTAML
+690 MGTGSDIAIDTAML

-741 AVPVAAGILY
+741 AIPVAAGILY

-766 MALSSVSVVS
+766 MALSSVSVVT

-782 RRKLQ
+782 RKSL

>member
-1 MKKIQTFPVTGLGC
+1 M
-15 AGCAARVNR
+15 NR

-102 AVPITVLGMTLMDI
+102 AVPITVLGMTLMDS

-300 TGEPVPARKTAGDK
+300 TGEPVPAFKSAGDK
-314 VYAGT
+314 VYAGS
-319 INGSGAFRFI
+319 INQKGAFMFI
-329 AEKTGKDTVL
+329 AEKPYKNTVL
-339 SRIVQMV
+339 SQIIRMV
-346 QDAQG
+346 YDAQG

-357 NTVDKVAGIFVP
+357 NLVDKVAGIFVP
-369 AIIGIAILVFACWW
+369 VIIGIAVLVFACWW
-383 IFAPEEGFVH
+383 IFAPEEGFIH
-393 GILSMVTVLII
+393 GLLSMVTVLII

-411 LSTPTAI
+411 LATPTAI
-418 IVGIGKGAEYGI
+418 TVGIGKGAEYGI
-430 LIKDATCLETARKVD
+430 LIKDAASLEVAKKVD
-445 TVILDKTGTITEGH
+445 VIVLDKTGTVTEGH
-459 PEVTDQCWK
+459 PAVTDQCWK
-468 RLSGRGRDIL
+468 KYSKADMNIL
-478 YSLEKLSGH
+478 YSMEKLSEH
-487 PLAEAI
+487 PLAEAV
-493 VSATGGMTDSSGPD
+493 VSALEDSAD
-507 AVREDA
+507 AAEYA
-513 QQETQRHPVPITGFE
+513 GITGFE
-528 NIPGKGVRGNAAIPD
+528 SIPGKGIRGTVKEGFPEAGRTYLAGTAAF
-543 AETDGDSMT
+543 
-552 YYAGNISLM
+552 L
-561 EENGISI
+561 EENGIRI
-568 DMELKVQADRWQQEA
+568 DRDLLEHTAVWQ
-583 KTVVWF
+583 KDTRTVIWF
-589 ADRNSAIAVM
+589 ADSESALAAMAVT
-599 AIADKIKETS
+599 DRLKESS
-609 AEAIAMMHGM
+609 AEAISKLHGM
-619 GIETWMLTGDNSES
+619 GVDIWMLTGDNSES
-633 AAAVARQAGITRFK
+633 AAAVARQAGISHFK
-647 AGLLPQDKAEFI
+647 AGMLPHDKAEFI
-659 KRLQAEGHTVG
+659 KHLQSEGHTVG

-690 MGKGSDIAMDTAML
+690 MGKGSDIAMDTAMV
-704 TILSSDLLK
+704 TILSSDLQK
-713 IPQAVRLSRLTVRT
+713 IPQAIRLSQLTIRT

-734 AFIYNLI
+734 AFIYNII
-741 AVPVAAGILY
+741 AVPIAAGILY

-766 MALSSVSVVS
+766 MAFSSVSVVS

-782 RRKLQ
+782 GRRLE

>member
-24 ILGSQPGVTSANVN
+24 ILGSQPGVTAANVN

-102 AVPITVLGMTLMDI
+102 AVPITVLGMTLMDS

-224 PETVTVIRKPDAGP
+224 PNTVTVIRGQETA
-238 ACPAYEAGKGMS
+238 
-250 PSGNESG
+250 
-257 TVEMTIPVGQAMP
+257 EMTIPVEQARA
-270 GDTIIVKPGER
+270 GDIIMVRPGER
-281 VALDGTVS
+281 IAVDGTVM
-289 EGESYVDESML
+289 EGESNVDESML
-300 TGEPVPARKTAGDK
+300 NGEPLPSRKSAGDK

-319 INGSGAFRFI
+319 VNLSGAFRFR

-339 SRIVQMV
+339 AQIVKMV

-357 NTVDKVAGIFVP
+357 NIVDKVAGIFVP
-369 AIIGIAILVFACWW
+369 AIIGISVLVFVCWW
-383 IFAPEEGFVH
+383 VFAPSEGFVH

-411 LSTPTAI
+411 LATPTAI
-418 IVGIGKGAEYGI
+418 IVGLGKGAEYGI
-430 LIKDATCLETARKVD
+430 LIKDAASLEIAKKID

-459 PEVTDQCWK
+459 PAVTDQCWETGADT
-468 RLSGRGRDIL
+468 GRKIL
-478 YSLEKLSGH
+478 YRLERLSGH
-487 PLAEAI
+487 PLSEAI
-493 VSATGGMTDSSGPD
+493 VSALEKQVKETEEKSGQNGTGLAYEIKD
-507 AVREDA
+507 
-513 QQETQRHPVPITGFE
+513 FE
-528 NIPGKGVRGNAAIPD
+528 SIPGKGIRGNAVISGPD
-543 AETDGDSMT
+543 GKTESRT
-552 YYAGNISLM
+552 YYAGNTGLL
-561 EENGISI
+561 EENGIRISKSLS
-568 DMELKVQADRWQQEA
+568 DLAEKWLRES

-589 ADRNSAIAVM
+589 ADRVAAIA
-599 AIADKIKETS
+599 AIAITDKVKETS
-609 AEAIAMMHGM
+609 AGAVARLHEM
-619 GIETWMLTGDNSES
+619 GIETWMLTGDNEKS
-633 AAAVARQAGITRFK
+633 AATVAGQAGITHYM
-647 AGLLPQDKAEFI
+647 AGMLPQDKAEYV
-659 KRLQAEGHTVG
+659 KKLQAAGHTVG
-670 MVGDGIND
+670 MAGDGIND

-690 MGKGSDIAMDTAML
+690 MGTGSDIAIDTAML

-741 AVPVAAGILY
+741 AIPVAAGILY

-766 MALSSVSVVS
+766 MALSSVSVVT

-782 RRKLQ
+782 RKSL

>member
-102 AVPITVLGMTLMDI
+102 AVPITVLGMTLMDSA
-116 TWAGYVTWILAT
+116 WAGYVTWILAT

-224 PETVTVIRKPDAGP
+224 PSTVTVIRGQETA
-238 ACPAYEAGKGMS
+238 
-250 PSGNESG
+250 
-257 TVEMTIPVGQAMP
+257 EMTIPVEQARA
-270 GDTIIVKPGER
+270 GDIIMVRPGER
-281 VALDGTVS
+281 IAVDGTVM
-289 EGESYVDESML
+289 EGESNVDESML
-300 TGEPVPARKTAGDK
+300 NGEPLPSRKSAGDK

-319 INGSGAFRFI
+319 VNLSGAFRFR

-339 SRIVQMV
+339 AQIVKMV

-357 NTVDKVAGIFVP
+357 NIVDKVAGIFVP
-369 AIIGIAILVFACWW
+369 AIIGISVLVFVCWW
-383 IFAPEEGFVH
+383 VFAPSEGFVH

-411 LSTPTAI
+411 LATPTAI
-418 IVGIGKGAEYGI
+418 IVGLGKGAEYGI
-430 LIKDATCLETARKVD
+430 LIKDAASLEIAKKID

-459 PEVTDQCWK
+459 PAVTDQCWETGADTGK
-468 RLSGRGRDIL
+468 KIL
-478 YSLEKLSGH
+478 YRLERLSGH
-487 PLAEAI
+487 PLSEAI
-493 VSATGGMTDSSGPD
+493 VSALEKQVKETEEKSGQNGTGLAYEIKD
-507 AVREDA
+507 
-513 QQETQRHPVPITGFE
+513 FE
-528 NIPGKGVRGNAAIPD
+528 SIPGKGIRGNAVISGPD
-543 AETDGDSMT
+543 GKTESRT
-552 YYAGNISLM
+552 YYAGNTGLL
-561 EENGISI
+561 EENGIRISKSLS
-568 DMELKVQADRWQQEA
+568 DLAEKWLRES

-589 ADRNSAIAVM
+589 ADRVAAIA
-599 AIADKIKETS
+599 AIAITDKVKETS
-609 AEAIAMMHGM
+609 AGAVARLHEM
-619 GIETWMLTGDNSES
+619 GIETWMLTGDNEKS
-633 AAAVARQAGITRFK
+633 AATVAGQAGITHYM
-647 AGLLPQDKAEFI
+647 AGMLPQDKAEYV
-659 KRLQAEGHTVG
+659 KKLQAAGHTVG
-670 MVGDGIND
+670 MAGDGIND

-690 MGKGSDIAMDTAML
+690 MGTGSDIAIDTAML

-741 AVPVAAGILY
+741 AIPVAAGILY
-751 PVNGFLLNPMIGGAA
+751 PFNGFLLNPMIGGAA
-766 MALSSVSVVS
+766 MALSSVSVVT

-782 RRKLQ
+782 RKSL

>member
-102 AVPITVLGMTLMDI
+102 AVPITVLGMTLMDS

-224 PETVTVIRKPDAGP
+224 PSTVTVIRGQETA
-238 ACPAYEAGKGMS
+238 
-250 PSGNESG
+250 
-257 TVEMTIPVGQAMP
+257 EMTIPVEQARA
-270 GDTIIVKPGER
+270 GDIIMVRPGER
-281 VALDGTVS
+281 IAVDGTVM
-289 EGESYVDESML
+289 EGESNVDESML
-300 TGEPVPARKTAGDK
+300 NGEPLPSRKSAGDK

-319 INGSGAFRFI
+319 VNLSGAFRFR

-339 SRIVQMV
+339 AQIVKMV

-357 NTVDKVAGIFVP
+357 NIVDKVAGIFVP
-369 AIIGIAILVFACWW
+369 AIIGISVLVFVCWW
-383 IFAPEEGFVH
+383 VFAPSEGFVH

-411 LSTPTAI
+411 LATPTAI
-418 IVGIGKGAEYGI
+418 IVGLGKGAEYGI
-430 LIKDATCLETARKVD
+430 LIKDAASLEIAKKID

-459 PEVTDQCWK
+459 PAVTDQCWETGADT
-468 RLSGRGRDIL
+468 GRKIL
-478 YSLEKLSGH
+478 YRLERLSGH
-487 PLAEAI
+487 PLSEAI
-493 VSATGGMTDSSGPD
+493 VSALEKQ
-507 AVREDA
+507 V
-513 QQETQRHPVPITGFE
+513 QETEEKSGQNGTGLAYEIKDFE
-528 NIPGKGVRGNAAIPD
+528 SIPGKGIRGNAVISGPD
-543 AETDGDSMT
+543 GKTESRT
-552 YYAGNISLM
+552 YYAGNTGLL
-561 EENGISI
+561 EENGIRISKSLS
-568 DMELKVQADRWQQEA
+568 DLAEKWLRES

-589 ADRNSAIAVM
+589 ADRVAAIA
-599 AIADKIKETS
+599 AIAITDKVKETS
-609 AEAIAMMHGM
+609 AGAVARLHEM
-619 GIETWMLTGDNSES
+619 GIETWMLTGDNEKS
-633 AAAVARQAGITRFK
+633 AATVAGQAGITHYM
-647 AGLLPQDKAEFI
+647 AGMLPQDKAEYV
-659 KRLQAEGHTVG
+659 KKLQAAGHTVG
-670 MVGDGIND
+670 MAGDGIND
-678 SAALAQADLSIA
+678 SAGLAQADLSIA
-690 MGKGSDIAMDTAML
+690 MGTGSDIAIDTAML

-741 AVPVAAGILY
+741 AIPVAAGILY

-766 MALSSVSVVS
+766 MALSSVSVVT

-782 RRKLQ
+782 RKSL